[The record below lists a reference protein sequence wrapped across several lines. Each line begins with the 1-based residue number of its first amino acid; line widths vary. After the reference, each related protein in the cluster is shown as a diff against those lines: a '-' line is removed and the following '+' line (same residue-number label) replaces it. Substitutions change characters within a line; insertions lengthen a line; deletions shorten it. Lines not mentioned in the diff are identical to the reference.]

1 VITHAVVI
9 GSGPNGLA
17 AAIALARAGRAV
29 TVLEAAGIPGG
40 AVRSEELT
48 LPGFRH
54 DTFSSVYP
62 ATVASP
68 VFARMP
74 LARFGLEWVHPQAC
88 SAHPLDGGR
97 ALALYRDLDRT
108 AAELDAAQPGDGEA
122 WRAFMAPMLA
132 SFDEVRATMLGG
144 FPPLGGPVKL
154 LRSAGPGGLAR
165 FAALLPGSARGL
177 GRRLFANP
185 DARAWLYGA
194 AGHGD
199 VPPSGPGS
207 AIAVAYL
214 NLLGHAVGWP
224 SPRGGAQALTD
235 ALVGHLLELGG
246 SVRTGAPVTR
256 VEVAHGR
263 ISGVRLAD
271 AERVAADTVVAD
283 VMPHALLRLAGEH
296 LGSVY
301 RRLLGRYRY
310 GPATVKVDWALDGPI
325 PWQAEEVRGA
335 GTVHVGGGEKEL
347 VATIAASAQGLPER
361 PFLLLGQQ
369 TVADPTRAPE
379 GKHTAWAYTH
389 GPQTGVDWDGELD
402 RHVARMEAQVERY
415 APGFRDRI
423 LARHVLGPAGLER
436 RNPNLVG
443 GDVGGGTYRLDQ
455 VIFRPAPS
463 LSPYRTPLR
472 GLYLGSSAT
481 FPGGAVHGVCG
492 DAAANAALADESAW
506 RRRLR
511 APRPGR

>member
-1 VITHAVVI
+1 MVI

-29 TVLEAAGIPGG
+29 TVLEAADTPGG
-40 AVRSEELT
+40 AVRTEELT

-62 ATVASP
+62 ATAASP
-68 VFARMP
+68 VFSGMP
-74 LARFGLEWVHPQAC
+74 LDRFGLQWVHPKAC
-88 SAHPLDGGR
+88 SAQPLPDGR
-97 ALALYRDLDRT
+97 ALALYRDLERT
-108 AAELDAAQPGDGEA
+108 AEELNAAQPGDGDA
-122 WRAFMAPMLA
+122 WRTFVAPLLD
-132 SFDEVRATMLGG
+132 SFDAVRATMLGG
-144 FPPLGGPVKL
+144 FPPVAGPVKL
-154 LRSAGPGGLAR
+154 LKSAGPVGLAR
-165 FAALLPGSARGL
+165 FTALLPGSARSLGL
-177 GRRLFANP
+177 RLFENP

-199 VPPSGPGS
+199 VPPTGPGS

-224 SPRGGAQALTD
+224 SPQGGAQALTD
-235 ALVGHLLELGG
+235 ALVAYLVELGG
-246 SVRTGAPVTR
+246 RVRTGALVTAVEAAHDR
-256 VEVAHGR
+256 VT
-263 ISGVRLAD
+263 GVRLAGG
-271 AERVAADTVVAD
+271 EPVAADTVIAD

-296 LGSVY
+296 FGSVY
-301 RRLLGRYRY
+301 RRLLGRYTY

-325 PWQAEEVRGA
+325 PWLAAEVRGA
-335 GTVHVGGGEKEL
+335 GTVHVGGGEAEL
-347 VATIAASAQGLPER
+347 VATIAASGYSLPAR

-369 TVADPTRAPE
+369 TVADPTRAPD
-379 GKHTAWAYTH
+379 GRHTAWAYTH
-389 GPQTGVDWDGELD
+389 GPRDGVDWAGELD
-402 RHVARMEAQVERY
+402 RHVERMEAHVERY
-415 APGFRDRI
+415 APGFRDCI
-423 LARHVLGPAGLER
+423 LARHVLGPAGLQE
-436 RNPNLVG
+436 RNPNLVD

-506 RRRLR
+506 RRTLR